1 MLALLQCN
9 TVSHYAMSQPTT
21 HLKISLVTPNFNGEK
36 HLSKA
41 IGSVL
46 SQEYPN
52 LEYIIADG
60 GSTDQSIRIAKKF
73 GSGIKR
79 IISAKDRGHANA
91 INKGFRQ
98 STGEIMGWLN
108 SDDILFPGSLEL
120 VNEIFSRNPDVEW
133 LTGRAIF
140 LAESGIPLTM
150 REARPWSW
158 LHFLG
163 RDFRHIP
170 QESTFWRRSLWE
182 KAGGLNEQFGIAS
195 DFDLWT
201 RFFRHAHLF
210 SIDAPIGGFRFR
222 EESPSRGAGDDDS
235 SSVYDQLCGAAL
247 TNLLRDIPAAALAR
261 QLEDLPADLPLQNSF
276 NLAEV
281 APSLAAIDPPMFR
294 SVWSERSYRKSGSTA
309 PTPETYRPT
318 KPQLANLAFPGTER
332 ATWRTGPSFRDNRL
346 IGVDIEFSSD
356 EIKSHGATVDQHT
369 PPMPFV
375 LGNLALYDRGAGIFE
390 LQLKFEPK
398 PLFYKFQAD
407 LNRPIQLKVAF
418 GRSDF
423 LVSVNGEILARGP
436 LPGQPSALEEWPRF
450 GAGFLDRAW
459 RGAFLR
465 VEAYTT
471 PVSANGGIAYWALA
485 HSPAGKVLVH
495 EKVDGADKAQ
505 PPELSLPA
513 RQKKRDGD
521 ISKFRDLHRGQ
532 RCFVMGNGPSLN
544 KMDLDKL
551 SNEIVF
557 GCNAVFLLFERIAW
571 RPKYFACVDT
581 RVLRDRAAD
590 IKAMLDENP
599 GMIAFFPEQLT
610 LHDGSNTVFETRDI
624 ISTAKNRY
632 YLREIQN
639 SLSAPPQTMFSLD
652 ANHHIVQPYSVSIT
666 MLQLAHYMGFSPIYL
681 IGCDTSYSVG
691 NSVRQDGRKLN
702 GVGLLLTSTE
712 DDDSNHFD
720 PRYFGAGRE
729 WHNPQVGG
737 MIMHH
742 GWARKSLERAGT
754 EVYNATV
761 GGQLEVYRRVDYD
774 SLF

>member
-1 MLALLQCN
+1 MF
-9 TVSHYAMSQPTT
+9 QPTT
-21 HLKISLVTPNFNGEK
+21 HLKISLITPNFNGEK
-36 HLSKA
+36 HLRKA
-41 IGSVL
+41 ISSVL

-60 GSTDQSIRIAKKF
+60 GSTDHSVQIAKKF

-79 IISAKDRGHANA
+79 IISEKDRGHTNA
-91 INKGFRQ
+91 ISKGFRQ

-108 SDDILFPGSLEL
+108 ADDILFPGSLEL

-133 LTGRAIF
+133 LTGRAVG
-140 LAESGIPLTM
+140 LVESGMLLTM

-158 LHFLG
+158 LRFLG
-163 RDFRHIP
+163 RDFRYIP
-170 QESTFWRRSLWE
+170 QESTFWRRSLWK
-182 KAGGLNEQFGIAS
+182 KAGGLDEQFGIAS
-195 DFDLWT
+195 DFELWT

-210 SIDAPIGGFRFR
+210 SVDAPIGGFRFR
-222 EESPSRGAGDDDS
+222 EEDGLSREAGGDDS
-235 SSVYDQLCGAAL
+235 SRIHDRLCETAL
-247 TNLLRDIPAAALAR
+247 ANLLRDIPAAALAR
-261 QLEDLPADLPLQNSF
+261 QLENLPADLPLQDSF
-276 NLAEV
+276 NFAEV

-294 SVWSERSYRKSGSTA
+294 SVWSERTYRKSGSIA
-309 PTPETYRPT
+309 PVPENYRT
-318 KPQLANLAFPGTER
+318 SRPQAANLAFSGDEK
-332 ATWRTGPSFRDNRL
+332 AIWRSGPSFRNDRL

-356 EIKSHGATVDQHT
+356 EIKPLGDTVDRHS

-375 LGNLALYDRGAGIFE
+375 LGNLALYDRGAGVFE
-390 LQLKFEPK
+390 LQLKFESK

-407 LNRPIQLKVAF
+407 LNRPIHLKVAF
-418 GRSDF
+418 GRSEF
-423 LVSVNGEILARGP
+423 LVSVNGEIVARGAQ
-436 LPGQPSALEEWPRF
+436 PGQPATLEEWPSL
-450 GAGFLDRAW
+450 GTGFLDRAW
-459 RGAFLR
+459 RGAFRR
-465 VEAYTT
+465 VEVYTRPAT
-471 PVSANGGIAYWALA
+471 ADGGLTYWALA
-485 HSPAGKVLVH
+485 HSPVGKTLVH
-495 EKVDGADKAQ
+495 EKVDLASKERPA
-505 PPELSLPA
+505 ELSLPA
-513 RQKKRDGD
+513 RAKKRDGD
-521 ISKFRDLHRGQ
+521 ISKFRDLHRGE

-544 KMDLDKL
+544 KMDLGKL

-590 IKAMLDENP
+590 ITAMLDANP
-599 GMIAFFPEQLT
+599 GMIAFFPDKLT
-610 LHDGSNTVFETRDI
+610 LHDGSKAVFETRDI
-624 ISTAKNRY
+624 IPPAKNRY

-639 SLSAPPQTMFSLD
+639 SLSAPPATMFSLD
-652 ANHHIVQPYSVSIT
+652 ANHYIVQPYTVSIT
-666 MLQLAHYMGFSPIYL
+666 MLQLAHYMGFTPIYL

-691 NSVRQDGRKLN
+691 NSVRQDGQKLKD
-702 GVGLLLTSTE
+702 GVGLLLTSTK

-754 EVYNATV
+754 DVFNATI